1 MTSHLTIETI
11 SDDNG
16 KSLFRS
22 QRIKLSGKQAVT
34 PFRAIDPS
42 KLRTDVSLNNSAFG
56 FNEIYK
62 SIDSERLS
70 ILQKNTTEHDRFA
83 RDMVNLSKRGQSTD
97 LNICLMKFDSKK
109 TNPFPTAKE
118 IELLTDV
125 AHSYS
130 DITPIPILDAK
141 IDSSNFQNFMNY
153 VKTCYLTIEELNQ
166 KPIMGALPNLPR
178 EIYPKLLDYYIEKG
192 INSFYFDF
200 NGQTPD
206 HLKLR
211 PVLRHLKNKKMLADT
226 LIYAVNAKPGR
237 TLKNTNII
245 PSKDFIAYG
254 FGVDVLGGSHIG
266 MKMPKAF
273 FEKMKKAVDAQ
284 QLNKKRV
291 FIKSDYGYYKT
302 NAKKD
307 LEQVYPSD
315 TRISLDKIMDDTQ
328 KTWQNLFNMEQQAI
342 EASKIRKRLGELKS
356 KETILDY
363 IKGKVQ
369 IQKEIK
375 HLQMGPKGLT

>member
-1 MTSHLTIETI
+1 MTTHVQIETV
-11 SDDNG
+11 SDDNQ

-22 QRIKLSGKQAVT
+22 QRIKLNGKEAVT
-34 PFRAIDPS
+34 PIRVIDPS
-42 KLRTDVSLNNSAFG
+42 KLRTDVSLNNSALG

-62 SIDSERLS
+62 SIESTRLA
-70 ILQKNTTEHDRFA
+70 ILQKNTEEHDKFA
-83 RDMVNLSKRGQSTD
+83 RDLANLSKRGQSTD
-97 LNICLMKFDSKK
+97 LNICLMKFDAKK
-109 TNPFPTAKE
+109 PDPFPTSKE
-118 IELLTDV
+118 IELLTDI

-130 DITPIPILDAK
+130 DMTPIPILDAK
-141 IDSSNFQNFMNY
+141 IDATNFKNFMNY
-153 VKTCYLTIEELNQ
+153 VDTCYHTIEELNQ

-178 EIYPKLLDYYIEKG
+178 EIYPKLLDYYLDKG
-192 INSFYFDF
+192 INAFYFDF

-211 PVLRHLKNKKMLADT
+211 PILRHLKTKKTLDNT
-226 LIYAVNAKPGR
+226 LIYGVNAKPGR

-254 FGVDVLGGSHIG
+254 FGVDILGGSHIG

-302 NAKKD
+302 NAKED
-307 LEQVYPSD
+307 LEQVYPND

-328 KTWQNLFNMEQQAI
+328 KTWQNLFNMEQQAV

-363 IKGKVQ
+363 IKEKTQ
-369 IQKEIK
+369 IQKEMK
-375 HLQMGPKGLT
+375 HLELGPKGIT

>member
-1 MTSHLTIETI
+1 MTTHVTIETV

-42 KLRTDVSLNNSAFG
+42 KLRTDVSLNSSAFG

-62 SIDSERLS
+62 SIDSGRLAV
-70 ILQKNTTEHDRFA
+70 LQKDSTELDKFSRA
-83 RDMVNLSKRGQSTD
+83 MLNLSKRGHSGD
-97 LNICLMKFDSKK
+97 IGICLMKFDSKK
-109 TNPFPTAKE
+109 ANPFPTAKE

-130 DITPIPILDAK
+130 DMTPIPILEAK
-141 IDSSNFQNFMNY
+141 IDTSNFQNFINY
-153 VKTCYLTIEELNQ
+153 VEKSYDTIEELNQ

-178 EIYPKLLDYYIEKG
+178 EFYPKLLDYYLKKG
-192 INSFYFDF
+192 INAFYYDF

-211 PVLRHLKNKKMLADT
+211 PILRHLKNKKALADT
-226 LIYAVNAKPGR
+226 LIYGVNAKPGR

-273 FEKMKKAVDAQ
+273 FEKMKKAIDAQ

-315 TRISLDKIMDDTQ
+315 TKISLDKIINDTQ

-342 EASKIRKRLGELKS
+342 EAAKIRKRLGELKS
-356 KETILDY
+356 SETILDY
-363 IKGKVQ
+363 IKEKAQ

-375 HLQMGPKGLT
+375 HLQLGPKGLT